1 MKHCNSLV
9 PQRWIDQGFWGGGL
23 ELSQVRALWWWIISF
38 LASNC
43 FIGLYSA
50 PPISSPQ
57 TVKLVYSVI
66 LLLPISAVMKSDA
79 SSLSPRGP
87 VSVWRVEFASCHCVR
102 VLLDPIPL
110 LHGFKLP
117 LLDLGYLI
125 PVFTVYSVYTKL
137 TMHLQLEH
145 FNRAMQVLKL
155 VTVIL
160 LCTCKWSAH

>member
-79 SSLSPRGP
+79 SSLSPRAP
-87 VSVWRVEFASCHCVR
+87 VSVWWMQFASCHCVR

-117 LLDLGYLI
+117 LLDLGYWYTYSLC
-125 PVFTVYSVYTKL
+125 TVYIRSSL
-137 TMHLQLEH
+137 CICNLS
-145 FNRAMQVLKL
+145 
-155 VTVIL
+155 IL
-160 LCTCKWSAH
+160 IELCKCSN